1 MRRGALTI
9 AGFCNY
15 AAIGRT
21 AAFAE
26 IRSGR
31 LIAHKRGR
39 STVILIEDA
48 DAWLQC
54 LPLARSQSS
63 EPVAPTKPVK
73 RGGGV

>member
-1 MRRGALTI
+1 VRRGALSI

-21 AAFAE
+21 AAFEE

-39 STVILIEDA
+39 STIILIEDA

-54 LPLARSQSS
+54 LPLALPQRPDAVPATSL
-63 EPVAPTKPVK
+63 KK
-73 RGGGV
+73 GGRV

>member
-1 MRRGALTI
+1 VRRGALSI
-9 AGFCNY
+9 DGLCDY

-54 LPLARSQSS
+54 LPLARPQSS
-63 EPVAPTKPVK
+63 EPVAPAKPAK
-73 RGGGV
+73 TGGRV